1 MSASAFNYLDGNAAA
16 GELNR
21 LFAIDITTARG
32 QCANCGA
39 QRPFA
44 EARLYMGGPGI
55 VARCP
60 VCDHVLLRLVN
71 ARERTFLDA
80 RGLKWLN
87 FTPPSDE

>member
-21 LFAIDITTARG
+21 LLAIDITTARG
-32 QCANCGA
+32 RCANCG
-39 QRPFA
+39 RRTRFA

-71 ARERTFLDA
+71 ARERAFLDT

-87 FTPPSDE
+87 FTP